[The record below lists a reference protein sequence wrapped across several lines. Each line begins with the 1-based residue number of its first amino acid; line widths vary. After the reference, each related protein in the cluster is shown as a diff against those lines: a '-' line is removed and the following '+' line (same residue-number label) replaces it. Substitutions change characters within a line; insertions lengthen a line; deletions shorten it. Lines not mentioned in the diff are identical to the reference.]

1 VLPSP
6 HANDSTT
13 GIIIFFFFF
22 IIIVPQTSSIALN
35 PPSHPS
41 LQVLQRNKMSGK
53 DACVGSVVRVSSP
66 KIFYNA
72 SAGGTS
78 EGGAVFLGWEYR

>member
-1 VLPSP
+1 
-6 HANDSTT
+6 
-13 GIIIFFFFF
+13 
-22 IIIVPQTSSIALN
+22 
-35 PPSHPS
+35 
-41 LQVLQRNKMSGK
+41 MSGK